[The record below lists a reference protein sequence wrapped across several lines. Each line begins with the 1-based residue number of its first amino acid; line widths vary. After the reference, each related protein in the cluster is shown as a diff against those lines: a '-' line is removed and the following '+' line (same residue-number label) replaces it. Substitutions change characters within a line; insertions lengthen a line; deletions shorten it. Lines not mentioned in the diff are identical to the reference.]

1 MSDEQAA
8 SSIGVPDHLSYT
20 EDHVWVDDAV
30 DPAVIGITE
39 YATEQLGELVFVDLP
54 DVGTEVE
61 AGDEIAQLESSKAV
75 SPLVS
80 PVSGTIRYVNR
91 EAYEDPSII
100 DADPYG
106 EGWIVKIALT
116 DDEPELLN
124 AEEYI
129 KVAHD

>member
-1 MSDEQAA
+1 MSDEQTT
-8 SSIGVPDHLSYT
+8 SNIGIPDHLSYT

-100 DADPYG
+100 DTDPYG

-116 DDEPELLN
+116 DDEPELLD